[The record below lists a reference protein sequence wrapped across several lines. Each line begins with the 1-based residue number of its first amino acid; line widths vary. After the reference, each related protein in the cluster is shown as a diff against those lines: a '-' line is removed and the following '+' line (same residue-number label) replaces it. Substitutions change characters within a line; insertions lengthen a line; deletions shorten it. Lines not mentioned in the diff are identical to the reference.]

1 MQQQKVNHKHSYE
14 SKRKSVKKRWH
25 EIFEPFKEFDVIGML
40 LHSSACHDG
49 LEDGSINRPQL
60 ALRHRCHSPHFQ
72 RLAIPAQRQL

>member
-1 MQQQKVNHKHSYE
+1 MQRQKVNHKHSYE

-49 LEDGSINRPQL
+49 LED
-60 ALRHRCHSPHFQ
+60 
-72 RLAIPAQRQL
+72 